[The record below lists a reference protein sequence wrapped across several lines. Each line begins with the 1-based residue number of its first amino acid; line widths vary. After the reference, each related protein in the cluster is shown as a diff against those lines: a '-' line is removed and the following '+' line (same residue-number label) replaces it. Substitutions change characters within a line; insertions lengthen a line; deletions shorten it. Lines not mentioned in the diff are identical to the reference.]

1 MYLFSQNQNAT
12 GTYEKMA
19 AEKVGPEYLSLIAPK
34 KLEIVFWNQL
44 YYFAL
49 GIKKKIIGLV
59 LVVFQ
64 RSVVH
69 MWGHNLLSS
78 SSEHCNLHLMA
89 P

>member
-49 GIKKKIIGLV
+49 GIKKNHWPSSCGFPEV
-59 LVVFQ
+59 TSAYV
-64 RSVVH
+64 RS
-69 MWGHNLLSS
+69 
-78 SSEHCNLHLMA
+78 
-89 P
+89 